1 MSAPIFD
8 VSSPGAIHMK
18 ILSDLSRKQQIRIA
32 AVVGGVVLIGVSA
45 ILLTRGGSGYTPPA
59 YTLKVQKEVE
69 RHVRSVG
76 KVPATDRDAIRS
88 LFMEAPVFPVGGAM
102 MSESSRADLASY
114 ITEFI
119 ASRATGDA
127 DAYADAMRA
136 RGARIKVWDEFH
148 PAYLR
153 RYLLA
158 TGREAGPGDDAY
170 EIFRVSMEYELR
182 SGRRDNGLTVSIAA
196 GPHTA
201 DIQLA
206 EIRAGDDPYSAFFP
220 LLMEIMEA
228 AQQYE
233 NIRNIRWSDNLAQIH
248 WYMTNSSSSGASHW
262 APPASLDDVLAVHG
276 AALVANVRFFQRF
289 ARGAI
294 YPTTA
299 LLYLDPDADL
309 WRPISISYH
318 NIDFKRGGGGPVY

>member
-1 MSAPIFD
+1 MQ
-8 VSSPGAIHMK
+8 
-18 ILSDLSRKQQIRIA
+18 ILSDLPRKQQIRLA
-32 AVVGGVVLIGVSA
+32 AVVGGVVLIGVST
-45 ILLTRGGSGYTPPA
+45 LLLNRGGSGYQPPA
-59 YTLKVQKEVE
+59 QMVKVQKEVE
-69 RHVRSVG
+69 KYVRSVG
-76 KVPATDRDAIRS
+76 KIPATDRDAIRS
-88 LFMEAPVFPVGGAM
+88 LFMEAPVISVGEAK
-102 MSESSRADLASY
+102 MSESSRADLALF

-136 RGARIKVWDEFH
+136 RGARIKAWDEFH
-148 PAYLR
+148 PAYLG
-153 RYLLA
+153 RYFLA

-170 EIFRVSMEYELR
+170 ELFRVSMEHELR
-182 SGRRDNGLTVSIAA
+182 SGRRDNGLTASIAA

-206 EIRAGDDPYSAFFP
+206 EIRAGDDPYSVHFP
-220 LLMEIMEA
+220 LLVELMET

-233 NIRNIRWSDNLAQIH
+233 FVKNIRWSDDLAKIH

-262 APPASLDDVLAVHG
+262 AAPASLDDVLAKHG
-276 AALVANVRFFQRF
+276 ATLVANVRFIQRF

-299 LLYLDPDADL
+299 LLYLDPDADR
-309 WRPISISYH
+309 WRPISIGYH
-318 NIDFKRGGGGPVY
+318 NIDHKRGGGGPVY